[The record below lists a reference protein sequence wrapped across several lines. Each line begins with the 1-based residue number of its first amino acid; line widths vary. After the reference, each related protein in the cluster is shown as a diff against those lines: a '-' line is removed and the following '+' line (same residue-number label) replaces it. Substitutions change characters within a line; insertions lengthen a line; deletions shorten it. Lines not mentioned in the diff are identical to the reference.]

1 MGNISILLGMNEI
14 IKEKVKPNNYF
25 KIGLSGA
32 LAGIFT
38 TFVVS
43 PVFFKI
49 VRYIIL
55 LKRLKVELIKISI

>member
-43 PVFFKI
+43 PVFF
-49 VRYIIL
+49 
-55 LKRLKVELIKISI
+55 LK